1 LIYNS
6 RLRLFPGK
14 LKSRWFGPCT
24 VTEVFP
30 HGALE
35 VYNPESNRMFV
46 VNGHRVKPYFETKLL
61 PRDEDLA
68 LQSVQDVEAQRALE
82 SQLVDFKCTFPE
94 E

>member
-1 LIYNS
+1 M
-6 RLRLFPGK
+6 
-14 LKSRWFGPCT
+14 
-24 VTEVFP
+24 FP

-35 VYNPESNRMFV
+35 AYNPESNRTFM

-82 SQLVDFKCTFPE
+82 SQLVEFKCTFPKK
-94 E
+94 